1 MTMETTPYY
10 SKLSSKFL
18 DDKEIA
24 CRIYEMLANDIL
36 GKEQL
41 EKIKLRYYDMNRN
54 FFNYSKE
61 EAGKLIKSGTE
72 ACAWEFS
79 KGVEPFTPKGWDRY
93 YEDTITVPIPI
104 THPDFK
110 DLTTRTEKRGAI
122 GLDLPTWF
130 NLKDN
135 DKRIMLV
142 AQDPLRDN
150 TWYSDIELNQKIPGK
165 TGSRE
170 DYICLGALVASP
182 FGLHGKSWRDK
193 KNGGGRMALLVEKLI
208 EHGYG
213 VYLTDCRKYFV
224 YDHKESDIYS
234 LKKRTIYKRILEKE
248 IGIICPGCIVAMGNQ
263 AYSYC
268 KELLDN
274 DPRVKYVPHFSGA
287 ATWKAKDFFEV
298 PPKQKV
304 SIEELAER
312 YAEYIISEGK

>member
-1 MTMETTPYY
+1 METTLY
-10 SKLSSKFL
+10 STFL

-24 CRIYEMLANDIL
+24 YQIYEMLANDIL

-41 EKIKLRYYDMNRN
+41 EKIKLRYDDMYRN

-72 ACAWEFS
+72 ACVWEFR
-79 KGVEPFTPKGWDRY
+79 KGVEPFTPKGWNRY

-130 NLKDN
+130 NIKST

-142 AQDPLRDN
+142 AQDPLRGN
-150 TWYSDIELNQKIPGK
+150 TWYSDVDKFPKGK
-165 TGSRE
+165 TGCKE
-170 DYICLGALVASP
+170 NYIYICIDALVASP

-208 EHGYG
+208 EHGNG

-224 YDHKESDIYS
+224 YDHKESAEYS
-234 LKKRTIYKRILEKE
+234 KKKKNIYKAILQKE
-248 IGIICPGCIVAMGNQ
+248 IGIVNPQRIVAVGNE
-263 AYSYC
+263 AYDYC
-268 KELLDN
+268 HELIGDDARLLH
-274 DPRVKYVPHFSGA
+274 VPHISGLA
-287 ATWKAKDFFEV
+287 AKKQKIFFELDEN
-298 PPKQKV
+298 KKTT
-304 SIEELAER
+304 IEELVER
-312 YAEYIISEGK
+312 YAKYIISEGK

>member
-1 MTMETTPYY
+1 METTPY
-10 SKLSSKFL
+10 SKLYSKFL

-24 CRIYEMLANDIL
+24 CRIYEMLANDVL

-41 EKIKLRYYDMNRN
+41 EKIKLRYDDMYRN
-54 FFNYSKE
+54 FFNYSKD
-61 EAGKLIKSGTE
+61 EARKLGLKDAI
-72 ACAWEFS
+72 WEFS
-79 KGVEPFTPKGWDRY
+79 SGVEPFTPTGWNRY

-130 NLKDN
+130 NLKNN

-150 TWYSDIELNQKIPGK
+150 TWYSDIDKFPKGK
-165 TGSRE
+165 TGCKE
-170 DYICLGALVASP
+170 DYICIDALVASP

-224 YDHKESDIYS
+224 YDHRESAEYSKE
-234 LKKRTIYKRILEKE
+234 KKNIYKAILQKE
-248 IGIICPGCIVAMGNQ
+248 IGIVNPQRIVAVGNE
-263 AYSYC
+263 AYDYC
-268 KELLDN
+268 HELIGDDARLLH
-274 DPRVKYVPHFSGA
+274 VPHISGLA
-287 ATWKAKDFFEV
+287 AKKQKIFFELDEN
-298 PPKQKV
+298 KKTT
-304 SIEELAER
+304 IEELVER
-312 YAEYIISEGK
+312 YAKYIISEGK

>member
-1 MTMETTPYY
+1 METTLY
-10 SKLSSKFL
+10 STFL

-24 CRIYEMLANDIL
+24 YQIYEMLANDIL

-41 EKIKLRYYDMNRN
+41 EKIKFRYDDMYRN

-72 ACAWEFS
+72 ACVWEFS
-79 KGVEPFTPKGWDRY
+79 KGVEPFTPKGWNRY

-130 NLKDN
+130 NLKN
-135 DKRIMLV
+135 TDKRIMLV
-142 AQDPLRDN
+142 AQDPLRGN
-150 TWYSDIELNQKIPGK
+150 TWYSDVDKFPKGK
-165 TGSRE
+165 TGCKE
-170 DYICLGALVASP
+170 NYICIDALVASP

-208 EHGYG
+208 EHGNG

-224 YDHKESDIYS
+224 YDHKESAEYS
-234 LKKRTIYKRILEKE
+234 NKKKNISKAILQKE
-248 IGIICPGCIVAMGNQ
+248 IGIVNPQRIVAVGNE
-263 AYSYC
+263 AYDYC
-268 KELLDN
+268 HELIGDDARLLH
-274 DPRVKYVPHFSGA
+274 VPHISGLA
-287 ATWKAKDFFEV
+287 AKKQKIFFELDEN
-298 PPKQKV
+298 KKTT
-304 SIEELAER
+304 IEELVER
-312 YAEYIISEGK
+312 YAKYIISEGK

>member
-1 MTMETTPYY
+1 MDTTLY
-10 SKLSSKFL
+10 SSFF

-41 EKIKLRYYDMNRN
+41 EKIKLRYNDMYRN
-54 FFNYSKE
+54 FLNYSKG
-61 EAGKLIKSGTE
+61 EAHKLGLKD
-72 ACAWEFS
+72 AVWKFS
-79 KGVEPFTPKGWDRY
+79 TGVGPFTPAGWKHY

-130 NLKDN
+130 NLKN
-135 DKRIMLV
+135 NNRRIMLV
-142 AQDPLRDN
+142 VQDPLRGN
-150 TWYSDIELNQKIPGK
+150 IWYSDVDKFPEGKIGRK
-165 TGSRE
+165 EG
-170 DYICLGALVASP
+170 YICIDVLVASP

-224 YDHKESDIYS
+224 YDHRESDIYS
-234 LKKRTIYKRILEKE
+234 LKKKDIYKRILEKE
-248 IGIICPGCIVAMGNQ
+248 ISIIRPGCIVAMGNQ

-274 DPRVKYVPHFSGA
+274 DPRVKYIPHFSGA
-287 ATWKAKDFFEV
+287 ATWKAKDFFDI
-298 PPKQKV
+298 PQKQKV
-304 SIEELAER
+304 SIEELAEK
-312 YAEYIISEGK
+312 YAEHISAYINDNK

>member
-1 MTMETTPYY
+1 METTLY
-10 SKLSSKFL
+10 SKFL

-24 CRIYEMLANDIL
+24 CQIYEMLANDIL

-41 EKIKLRYYDMNRN
+41 EKIKLRYDDMYRN

-72 ACAWEFS
+72 ACVWEFS
-79 KGVEPFTPKGWDRY
+79 KGVEPFTPKGWNRY

-110 DLTTRTEKRGAI
+110 DLTTRIEKRGAI

-130 NLKDN
+130 NIKN
-135 DKRIMLV
+135 TDKRIMLV

-150 TWYSDIELNQKIPGK
+150 TWYSDVDNPDVPEK
-165 TGSRE
+165 TGCKE
-170 DYICLGALVASP
+170 NYICIDALVASP

-224 YDHKESDIYS
+224 YDHKESAEYS
-234 LKKRTIYKRILEKE
+234 KKKKNIYKAILQKE
-248 IGIICPGCIVAMGNQ
+248 IGIVNPQRIVAVGNE
-263 AYSYC
+263 AYDYC
-268 KELLDN
+268 HELIGDDARLLH
-274 DPRVKYVPHFSGA
+274 VPHISGLA
-287 ATWKAKDFFEV
+287 AKKQKIFFELDEN
-298 PPKQKV
+298 KKTT
-304 SIEELAER
+304 IEELVER
-312 YAEYIISEGK
+312 YAKYIISEGK

>member
-1 MTMETTPYY
+1 METTLY
-10 SKLSSKFL
+10 SIFL

-41 EKIKLRYYDMNRN
+41 EKIKLRYDDMYRN

-72 ACAWEFS
+72 ACVWEFS
-79 KGVEPFTPKGWDRY
+79 KGVEPFTPKGWNRY

-130 NLKDN
+130 NMKN
-135 DKRIMLV
+135 TDKRIMLV
-142 AQDPLRDN
+142 AQDPLRGN
-150 TWYSDIELNQKIPGK
+150 TWYSDVDKFPKGK
-165 TGSRE
+165 TGCKE
-170 DYICLGALVASP
+170 NYICIDALVASP

-208 EHGYG
+208 EHGNG

-224 YDHKESDIYS
+224 YDHKESAEYS
-234 LKKRTIYKRILEKE
+234 KKKKNIYKAILQKE
-248 IGIICPGCIVAMGNQ
+248 IGIVNPQRIVAVGNE
-263 AYSYC
+263 AYDYC
-268 KELLDN
+268 HELIGDDARLLH
-274 DPRVKYVPHFSGA
+274 VPHISGLA
-287 ATWKAKDFFEV
+287 AKKQKIFFELDENR
-298 PPKQKV
+298 KTT
-304 SIEELAER
+304 IEELVEK
-312 YAEYIISEGK
+312 YVEYIISGGK

>member
-1 MTMETTPYY
+1 METTLY
-10 SKLSSKFL
+10 STFL

-24 CRIYEMLANDIL
+24 YQIYEMLANDIL

-41 EKIKLRYYDMNRN
+41 EKIKLRYDDMYRN
-54 FFNYSKE
+54 FFSYSKE

-72 ACAWEFS
+72 AYVWEFS
-79 KGVEPFTPKGWDRY
+79 KGVEPFTPKGWNRY

-130 NLKDN
+130 NIKN
-135 DKRIMLV
+135 TDKRIMLV

-150 TWYSDIELNQKIPGK
+150 TWYSDVDNPDVPEK
-165 TGSRE
+165 TGCKE
-170 DYICLGALVASP
+170 NYICIDALVASP

-208 EHGYG
+208 EHGNG

-224 YDHKESDIYS
+224 YDHKESAEYS
-234 LKKRTIYKRILEKE
+234 KKKKNIYKAILQKE
-248 IGIICPGCIVAMGNQ
+248 IGIVNPQRIVAVGNE
-263 AYSYC
+263 AYDYC
-268 KELLDN
+268 HELIGDDARLLH
-274 DPRVKYVPHFSGA
+274 VPHISGLA
-287 ATWKAKDFFEV
+287 AKKQKIFFELDEN
-298 PPKQKV
+298 KKTT
-304 SIEELAER
+304 IEELVER
-312 YAEYIISEGK
+312 YAKYIISEGK

>member
-1 MTMETTPYY
+1 METTLY
-10 SKLSSKFL
+10 STFL

-41 EKIKLRYYDMNRN
+41 EKIKLRYDDMYRN

-72 ACAWEFS
+72 ACVWEFS
-79 KGVEPFTPKGWDRY
+79 KGVEPFTPKGWNRY

-130 NLKDN
+130 NMKN
-135 DKRIMLV
+135 TDKRIMLV
-142 AQDPLRDN
+142 AQDPLRGN
-150 TWYSDIELNQKIPGK
+150 TWYSDVDKFPKGK
-165 TGSRE
+165 TGCKE
-170 DYICLGALVASP
+170 NYICIDALVASP

-208 EHGYG
+208 EHGNG

-224 YDHKESDIYS
+224 YDHKESAEYS
-234 LKKRTIYKRILEKE
+234 KKKKNIYKAILQKE
-248 IGIICPGCIVAMGNQ
+248 IGIVNPQRIVAVGNE
-263 AYSYC
+263 AYDYC
-268 KELLDN
+268 HELIGDDARLLH
-274 DPRVKYVPHFSGA
+274 VAHISGLA
-287 ATWKAKDFFEV
+287 AKKQKIFFELDENR
-298 PPKQKV
+298 KTT
-304 SIEELAER
+304 IEELVEK
-312 YAEYIISEGK
+312 YVEYIISGGK

>member
-1 MTMETTPYY
+1 METTLY
-10 SKLSSKFL
+10 STFL

-24 CRIYEMLANDIL
+24 YQIYEMLANDIL

-41 EKIKLRYYDMNRN
+41 EKIKFRYDDMYRN

-72 ACAWEFS
+72 ACVWEFS
-79 KGVEPFTPKGWDRY
+79 KGIEPFTPKGWNRY

-130 NLKDN
+130 NIKN
-135 DKRIMLV
+135 TDKRIMLV

-150 TWYSDIELNQKIPGK
+150 TWYSDVDNPDVPEK
-165 TGSRE
+165 TGCKE
-170 DYICLGALVASP
+170 NYICIDALVASP

-208 EHGYG
+208 EHGNG

-224 YDHKESDIYS
+224 YDHKESAEYS
-234 LKKRTIYKRILEKE
+234 KKKKNIYKAILQKE
-248 IGIICPGCIVAMGNQ
+248 IGIVNPQRIVAVGNE
-263 AYSYC
+263 AYDYC
-268 KELLDN
+268 HELIGDDARLLH
-274 DPRVKYVPHFSGA
+274 VPHISGLA
-287 ATWKAKDFFEV
+287 AKKQKIFFELDEN
-298 PPKQKV
+298 KKTT
-304 SIEELAER
+304 IEELVER
-312 YAEYIISEGK
+312 YAKYIISEGK

>member
-1 MTMETTPYY
+1 METTLY
-10 SKLSSKFL
+10 STFL

-24 CRIYEMLANDIL
+24 YQIYEMLANDIL

-41 EKIKLRYYDMNRN
+41 EKIKLRYDDMYRN

-72 ACAWEFS
+72 ACVWEFS
-79 KGVEPFTPKGWDRY
+79 KGVEPFTPKGWNRY

-130 NLKDN
+130 NIKST

-142 AQDPLRDN
+142 AQDPLRGN
-150 TWYSDIELNQKIPGK
+150 TWYSDVDKFPKGK
-165 TGSRE
+165 TGCKE
-170 DYICLGALVASP
+170 DYICIDALVASP

-208 EHGYG
+208 EHGNG

-224 YDHKESDIYS
+224 YDHKESAEYS
-234 LKKRTIYKRILEKE
+234 KKKKNIYKAILQKE
-248 IGIICPGCIVAMGNQ
+248 IGIVNPQRIVAVGNE
-263 AYSYC
+263 AYDYC
-268 KELLDN
+268 HELIGDDARLLH
-274 DPRVKYVPHFSGA
+274 VPHISGLA
-287 ATWKAKDFFEV
+287 AKKQKIFFELDEN
-298 PPKQKV
+298 KKTT
-304 SIEELAER
+304 IEELVER
-312 YAEYIISEGK
+312 YAKYIISEGK